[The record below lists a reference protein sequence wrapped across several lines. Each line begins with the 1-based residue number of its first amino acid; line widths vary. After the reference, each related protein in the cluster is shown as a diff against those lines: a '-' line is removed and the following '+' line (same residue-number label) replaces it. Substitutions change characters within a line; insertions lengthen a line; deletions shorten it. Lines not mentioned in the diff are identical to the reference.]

1 MNKGAKIGIAVVC
14 TALVGVAG
22 VGAYNVY
29 DSLSGSDEKSPKV
42 RTVVAEAPSADLAA
56 AGAKAFLEA
65 WAKGDLEAAGAL
77 TDKPDTATATLRA
90 FQDKVKPSALTLTPG
105 GTPTAPASPSAKASA
120 SASASASAAASPSAS
135 APTGTEVPLSFRA
148 KVEFAG
154 TANAWN
160 YEGRLG
166 LVKMSDGKAA
176 VHWAP
181 NVVHPKL
188 DSGESIAVKPVFAE
202 PAMVLDRNGK
212 PLNFPSLTPAL
223 MDRFKQ
229 NASGDPADAGTGVVI
244 AKDDGTGTADK
255 LFTITDPKPAASLK
269 LTLDGKLQAEAEK
282 AVAAAS
288 KGGTLQAS
296 LVAIEPSTGHVLA
309 FANAP
314 TTGQNRAFLGAVAP
328 GSTMKVITAAA
339 LLEAGVKPDD
349 PVPCPAGLNIAGQA
363 FKNDFTEPHEDWKFS
378 QDFAQSCNTAM
389 IKKGMEVL
397 KSGDMEALAKDAFGI
412 GPTWKTGMLL
422 APAKAPAPS
431 GENQRAAQLIGQGS
445 ITMNALTMA
454 SVSATVQSG
463 TFRQPILV
471 PGAEQQKAEK
481 TLAAGTLQS
490 LRAMM
495 NLTATS
501 GTAAGVMNG
510 ITAGAGAKTGTAQ
523 VNNQANDNSWFT
535 AYRGNLAVAAEVG
548 AGGHGA
554 DAAGPAAAM
563 VLKLGNG

>member
-1 MNKGAKIGIAVVC
+1 MNKGAKIGIATVC

-22 VGAYNVY
+22 FGAYNVY
-29 DSLSGSDEKSPKV
+29 DAMTGNEAKTPKV

-77 TDKPDTATATLRA
+77 TDKPDTAIAALKA
-90 FQDKVKPSALTLTPG
+90 FKDKVNPSAVTLTPG
-105 GTPTAPASPSAKASA
+105 GTPAASPSPSA
-120 SASASASAAASPSAS
+120 SASASAKASPSAS
-135 APTGTEVPLSFRA
+135 ASAPVGTEVPLSFRA

-176 VHWAP
+176 VHWTP
-181 NVVHPKL
+181 GVVHPKL
-188 DSGESIAVKPVFAE
+188 DTGESIAVKPVFAE
-202 PAMVLDRNGK
+202 PTMVLDRNGK

-223 MDRFKQ
+223 MAKFKQ
-229 NASGDPADAGTGVVI
+229 NASGAPEDAGTGVVI
-244 AKDDGTGTADK
+244 TKDDGSGTPDK
-255 LFTITDPKPAASLK
+255 LFTITDPKPLPSLK

-288 KGGTLQAS
+288 KGGTLPAS
-296 LVAIEPSTGHVLA
+296 LVAVEPSTGNVLA

-314 TTGQNRAFLGAVAP
+314 AGGQNRAFLAAIAP

-349 PVPCPAGLNIAGQA
+349 VLPCPATLSVAGQT

-378 QDFAQSCNTAM
+378 QDLAQSCNTAL
-389 IKKGMEVL
+389 IKKGLEVL

-431 GENQRAAQLIGQGS
+431 GDNQRAAQLIGQGS

-454 SVSATVQSG
+454 SISATVQSG

-471 PGAEQQKAEK
+471 PGSEQQKADK
-481 TLAAGTLQS
+481 TLSPATLKGLQ
-490 LRAMM
+490 AMM

-501 GTAAGVMNG
+501 GTAAGPMSG

-523 VNNQANDNSWFT
+523 VNGQADDNSWFT

-548 AGGHGA
+548 GGGHGA
-554 DAAGPAAAM
+554 AAAGPAAAL
-563 VLKLGNG
+563 VLKVGNG

>member
-1 MNKGAKIGIAVVC
+1 MNNAAKIGIATVC

-22 VGAYNVY
+22 FGAYNVY
-29 DSLSGSDEKSPKV
+29 DAMNGEDSAKSPKV
-42 RTVVAEAPSADLAA
+42 RTVVAEAPAADLAA

-77 TDKPDTATATLRA
+77 TDQPDTAIATLRA
-90 FQDKVKPSALTLTPG
+90 FQEKVKPSGVTLTPG
-105 GTPTAPASPSAKASA
+105 GTPTASAVPSA
-120 SASASASAAASPSAS
+120 SASASAKASPSASASAS

-176 VHWAP
+176 VHWTP
-181 NVVHPKL
+181 NVIHPKL
-188 DSGESIAVKPVFAE
+188 DSGESISVKPVFAE
-202 PAMVLDRNGK
+202 PAMVVDRNGK
-212 PLNFPSLTPAL
+212 PLNYPSLTPAL
-223 MDRFKQ
+223 MARFKQ
-229 NASGDPADAGTGVVI
+229 NAAGAPEDAGTGVVI
-244 AKDDGTGTADK
+244 TKDDGSGTADK
-255 LFTITDPKPAASLK
+255 LFTITDPKPVPSLK

-282 AVAAAS
+282 AVAGAS
-288 KGGTLQAS
+288 KGGTLPAS
-296 LVAIEPSTGHVLA
+296 LVAIEPSTGNVLA

-314 TTGQNRAFLGAVAP
+314 AGGQNRAFLAAIAP

-349 PVPCPAGLNIAGQA
+349 VLPCPATLNVAGQT

-378 QDFAQSCNTAM
+378 QDLAQSCNTAL
-389 IKKGMEVL
+389 IKKGLEVL

-422 APAKAPAPS
+422 APAKAPAPT
-431 GENQRAAQLIGQGS
+431 GDNLRAAQLIGQGH

-454 SVSATVQSG
+454 SISATVQSG

-471 PGAEQQKAEK
+471 PGSEQQKADR
-481 TLAAGTLQS
+481 TLSPATLQS

-501 GTAAGVMNG
+501 GTAAGPMSG

-523 VNNQANDNSWFT
+523 VDGQADDNSWFT

-548 AGGHGA
+548 GGGHGA
-554 DAAGPAAAM
+554 AAAGPASAM
-563 VLKLGNG
+563 VLKVGNG